1 MHSLDINNQNG
12 GSQVFS
18 SASHPVGKP
27 YGSDLSNLP
36 CVSGNCSSNG
46 NYYKY
51 NNNVGDHPES
61 TVNIYKGGKKKTK
74 KRKIKKKSKTYKKHR
89 GKKHHRKKHHG
100 KKHPGKK
107 RHRKKHH
114 KTRHGKKHRARK
126 HKRKTKKMRG
136 GARSSPFQVLTNAVR
151 GIQHSA
157 SSAVSTFN
165 GKSSPLSPYPTRDQ
179 YSGQNFKL
187 KPFQPSD
194 LNEIVKN
201 ADNSAAKL

>member
-18 SASHPVGKP
+18 PAAHPVGKP

-51 NNNVGDHPES
+51 NNNVEPLPES

-74 KRKIKKKSKTYKKHR
+74 KRKIKKKSKTRKMRRGRKHR
-89 GKKHHRKKHHG
+89 GRKHRGRKRHAKRKTKRHHRKH
-100 KKHPGKK
+100 
-107 RHRKKHH
+107 
-114 KTRHGKKHRARK
+114 TRARK
-126 HKRKTKKMRG
+126 HKAKTKKMRG
-136 GARSSPFQVLTNAVR
+136 GKRYSPFQVITNAVR

-157 SSAVSTFN
+157 SSAINTFN
-165 GKSSPLSPYPTRDQ
+165 GKSAPISPYPTSDQ
-179 YSGQNFKL
+179 YKGQHVKL
-187 KPFQPSD
+187 SPYQPAN
-194 LNEIVKN
+194 LEEIAQK